1 MNHDV
6 IVVGPANRGSQP
18 DSALAESVPASSTAK
33 WVVLFRAAEA
43 ILPGDRSIY
52 RDPDARGFVRD
63 SKLRPLIARPR
74 MAQAGLAVLDALTPG
89 LAGQA
94 FVRYR
99 YFDELLARMLGD
111 GLDQVVVLGAGYDA
125 TGLRLTR
132 GARQAIVYE
141 VDERGTQTRK
151 RELLA
156 EMDPRVLERT
166 VFVECDFARDSVA
179 ERLTEAGHARDRRT
193 LFSWLGVSWY
203 LEPAAVDAFLA
214 DLASVAAPGSSIVF
228 DYMHASVVS
237 WVTRPLG
244 ARLSARIVAMR
255 GEPWTFGRDPDE
267 IQDWLARLGWTL
279 TENVRASELRDR
291 YQRAHSGHL
300 RTAANWVS
308 VVEAVR
314 EPSQGAPR

>member
-1 MNHDV
+1 
-6 IVVGPANRGSQP
+6 
-18 DSALAESVPASSTAK
+18 VPASSTAE
-33 WVVLFRAAEA
+33 WVALYRAAESS
-43 ILPGDRSIY
+43 LPGDRSIY
-52 RDPDARGFVRD
+52 RDQDARLFVRD
-63 SKLRPLIARPR
+63 SRLRALIARPR
-74 MAQAGLAVLDALTPG
+74 RAQAALAFLDLVTPG

-99 YFDELLARMLGD
+99 YFDELLARMLAD

-132 GARQAIVYE
+132 GHHRTIVYE
-141 VDERGTQTRK
+141 VDEHETQTRK

-156 EMDPRVLERT
+156 EIDRRVLEQT
-166 VFVECDFARDSVA
+166 AFVECDFARDSVA
-179 ERLTEAGHARDRRT
+179 ERLTEAGHSPDRRT

-203 LEPAAVDAFLA
+203 LEPAAVDVFLA
-214 DLASVAAPGSSIVF
+214 DLASVAAPGSRIVF

-237 WVTRPLG
+237 WISRPLG
-244 ARLSARIVAMR
+244 ARLAARVVAMQ
-255 GEPWTFGRDPDE
+255 GEPWTFGRVPNE
-267 IQDWLARLGWTL
+267 VKDWLAGLGWTL

-300 RTAANWVS
+300 RAAADWVN